1 MRRLILASLAFASVC
16 RGQDVSSAGLTP
28 RNPWMA
34 LFPIFLSGVLG
45 AGGVLIGVWL
55 AGRRRAAENA
65 ANRQNTLEVERLK
78 AEIAAKG
85 RSQDLRWAFRRE
97 VYANLS
103 LTIAAFIESSKQRR
117 SLLKEHRAI
126 PESLQQEILTQLAQL
141 RALAN
146 LASLAIGES
155 VLPSLRSV
163 LTNSSAVEG
172 DDCGTER
179 LQELSRLQRLVHQ
192 TSRQEI
198 WGAAGNDVERGP
210 ARRSQP

>member
-1 MRRLILASLAFASVC
+1 MRRLILAALAFTAVC
-16 RGQDVSSAGLTP
+16 QGQGVSRAGLP
-28 RNPWMA
+28 PQNAWMA
-34 LFPIFLSGVLG
+34 LLPICLSGMLG

-65 ANRQNTLEVERLK
+65 ANRQNALDVERLK

-85 RSQDLRWAFRRE
+85 RSQDLRWAFRKD
-97 VYANLS
+97 VYSNLS
-103 LTIAAFIESSKQRR
+103 LTIAALIESSKQRR
-117 SLLKEHRAI
+117 SLLQEHRPI
-126 PESLQQEILTQLAQL
+126 PESLQQEILAQIAQL

-155 VLPSLRSV
+155 VMPSLRSV
-163 LTNSSAVEG
+163 VAHASTVEG
-172 DDCGTER
+172 NDCGGER

-198 WGAAGNDVERGP
+198 WGTAENKVERGA